1 MRAAIVL
8 TICALSA
15 VLVAGRGSEKPSAAP
30 VAAVDVAA
38 AGDLVRSG
46 GHRYLD
52 VRTEEEFR
60 NGHVK
65 DSLNVPYVF
74 FTSQG
79 KSPKQ
84 LVFRSYIGNTSGKE
98 KNPKFIE
105 QIHVDLYLACSCAD
119 PHFFSW
125 KGCKSGVRSEL
136 ACIDL
141 MAAGFDNVKNLEGGY
156 VAWVENGCAVKKPQA
171 QDEL

>member
-1 MRAAIVL
+1 MRAAIAL

-15 VLVAGRGSEKPSAAP
+15 LLAAARGSEKPATAA
-30 VAAVDVAA
+30 VAAVGVAA
-38 AGDLVRSG
+38 AGDLLRSG

-60 NGHVK
+60 DGHVK

-79 KSPKQ
+79 
-84 LVFRSYIGNTSGKE
+84 RE
-98 KNPKFIE
+98 KNPQFIE
-105 QIHVDLYLACSCAD
+105 QVAA
-119 PHFFSW
+119 HFD
-125 KGCKSGVRSEL
+125 KQDNIVVGCKSGVRSEL
-136 ACIDL
+136 ACFDL
-141 MAAGFDNVKNLEGGY
+141 MAAGFENVNNMEGGY
-156 VAWVENGCAVKKPQA
+156 DAWVENDLAVKKPQA

>member
-1 MRAAIVL
+1 MRAATAL
-8 TICALSA
+8 AICALSA
-15 VLVAGRGSEKPSAAP
+15 LLFAARGSEKPP

-60 NGHVK
+60 NGHVE
-65 DSLNVPYVF
+65 DSLNVPYLF
-74 FTSQG
+74 FTSQ
-79 KSPKQ
+79 
-84 LVFRSYIGNTSGKE
+84 GKE

-105 QIHVDLYLACSCAD
+105 QVAA
-119 PHFFSW
+119 HFDKQDSIVV
-125 KGCKSGVRSEL
+125 GCKSGVRSEL
-136 ACIDL
+136 ACFDL
-141 MAAGFDNVKNLEGGY
+141 MAAGFENVKNIEGGY
-156 VAWVENGCAVKKPQA
+156 DAWVENGLAVKKPQA

>member
-1 MRAAIVL
+1 MRAAIAL

-15 VLVAGRGSEKPSAAP
+15 LLAAARGSERP

-38 AGDLVRSG
+38 ASDLVRSG

-79 KSPKQ
+79 
-84 LVFRSYIGNTSGKE
+84 RE
-98 KNPKFIE
+98 KNLKFIK
-105 QIHVDLYLACSCAD
+105 QVAA
-119 PHFFSW
+119 HFDKQDSIVV
-125 KGCKSGVRSEL
+125 GCKSGVRSEL
-136 ACIDL
+136 ACSDL
-141 MAAGFDNVKNLEGGY
+141 MAAGFENVKNMEGGY
-156 VAWVENGCAVKKPQA
+156 DAWVENGFAVKKLQE